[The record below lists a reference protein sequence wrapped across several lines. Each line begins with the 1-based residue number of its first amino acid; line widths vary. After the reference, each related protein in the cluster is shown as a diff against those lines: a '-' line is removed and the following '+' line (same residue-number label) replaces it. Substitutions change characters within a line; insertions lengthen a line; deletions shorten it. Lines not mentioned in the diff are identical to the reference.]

1 MFYNLSLAYGV
12 FPGCLHIQRYPRLAM
27 GVRNLVRLA
36 TYVKGT
42 SLQGPKS
49 QGLNEFP
56 SKCCSFLLGHDAAP
70 PPSSFHP
77 SLIDFIRCSSHSC
90 GRKNARKVGGW
101 QIMWN
106 LEGKHCLK
114 STCFPG
120 KASSSPP
127 LPSAFPWEQTRH
139 PHLFHKKLQPQI
151 TASLTKPQITSTTSM

>member
-70 PPSSFHP
+70 PILLPPISNWFHKVFFTFMWLKECQKGGGLTNNVKLRRKTFSKKYLFSRKGLFITTIATSF
-77 SLIDFIRCSSHSC
+77 
-90 GRKNARKVGGW
+90 
-101 QIMWN
+101 
-106 LEGKHCLK
+106 
-114 STCFPG
+114 
-120 KASSSPP
+120 P
-127 LPSAFPWEQTRH
+127 LRADAP
-139 PHLFHKKLQPQI
+139 PHLFYKKLQPQI
-151 TASLTKPQITSTTSM
+151 TTSLTKPQITSTTSM

>member
-36 TYVKGT
+36 TYVKAT

-56 SKCCSFLLGHDAAP
+56 SKCCSFLLGYDAAP
-70 PPSSFHP
+70 LNLLPPISNWFH
-77 SLIDFIRCSSHSC
+77 
-90 GRKNARKVGGW
+90 KVLFTFMWLKECQKGGGLTK
-101 QIMWN
+101 MWN

-114 STCFPG
+114 SACFPG
-120 KASSSPP
+120 KASSSPL
-127 LPSAFPWEQTRH
+127 LPSAFPLEQTRH